1 MFSLCARE
9 WRIGQTLSRELF
21 IRYESIVIYVRK
33 VHARR
38 NAQNAKEMREQMSTK
53 SNDDG
58 KGKIPT
64 AEDFVEKFTEKTSE
78 QMKSSLIIAAKFAQM
93 VYGKKCDQSIAGTWT
108 QVSRVPSST
117 TTVSDEDEKRTD
129 SLCPLLSGLG
139 APAFVCGIVDRLTT
153 TLTISCTDDYTLRVV
168 DKTPLTKEN
177 VTETGL
183 RGIGKEETRCKTKG
197 GRKEYMLSGD
207 VKMDG
212 TNQFACRL
220 ISRGDGW
227 WTISERSLTDESG
240 KYLRERN
247 ILRAPGKKDVVVDR
261 YFERSK

>member
-1 MFSLCARE
+1 
-9 WRIGQTLSRELF
+9 
-21 IRYESIVIYVRK
+21 
-33 VHARR
+33 
-38 NAQNAKEMREQMSTK
+38 MSTR
-53 SNDDG
+53 DG

-64 AEDFVEKFTEKTSE
+64 VSDFVEKFTEKTVE
-78 QMKSSLIIAAKFAQM
+78 QKSSLVAKFAQM
-93 VYGKKCDQSIAGTWT
+93 LYGKKCDQSIQGTWT
-108 QVSRVPSST
+108 QVSRVPSS
-117 TTVSDEDEKRTD
+117 TVSDEDEKRTD

-212 TNQFACRL
+212 TCLLYTSPSPRDQRG
-220 ISRGDGW
+220 SRMP
-227 WTISERSLTDESG
+227 SS
-240 KYLRERN
+240 
-247 ILRAPGKKDVVVDR
+247 A
-261 YFERSK
+261 

>member
-1 MFSLCARE
+1 MRE
-9 WRIGQTLSRELF
+9 
-21 IRYESIVIYVRK
+21 
-33 VHARR
+33 
-38 NAQNAKEMREQMSTK
+38 REQMSA
-53 SNDDG
+53 NDG

-64 AEDFVEKFTEKTSE
+64 VSDFVEKFTEKTVE
-78 QMKSSLIIAAKFAQM
+78 QKSSFIAKFAQM
-93 VYGKKCDQSIAGTWT
+93 LYGKKCDTSIAGTWT

-117 TTVSDEDEKRTD
+117 VSEEDDDDKKTTD

-153 TLTISCTDDYTLRVV
+153 TLTISCIDEETLRVV

-183 RGIGKEETRCKTKG
+183 KGIGKEETRCKTKG

-220 ISRGDGW
+220 ISRGLGW
-227 WTISERSLTDESG
+227 WTISERSLADESG

>member
-1 MFSLCARE
+1 MPVVIWFRRAR
-9 WRIGQTLSRELF
+9 
-21 IRYESIVIYVRK
+21 VRVRHRGPVDDNLDYF
-33 VHARR
+33 VHRR
-38 NAQNAKEMREQMSTK
+38 LHVT
-53 SNDDG
+53 
-58 KGKIPT
+58 
-64 AEDFVEKFTEKTSE
+64 
-78 QMKSSLIIAAKFAQM
+78 
-93 VYGKKCDQSIAGTWT
+93 
-108 QVSRVPSST
+108 
-117 TTVSDEDEKRTD
+117 
-129 SLCPLLSGLG
+129 
-139 APAFVCGIVDRLTT
+139 
-153 TLTISCTDDYTLRVV
+153 VV

>member
-1 MFSLCARE
+1 
-9 WRIGQTLSRELF
+9 
-21 IRYESIVIYVRK
+21 
-33 VHARR
+33 
-38 NAQNAKEMREQMSTK
+38 MSTH
-53 SNDDG
+53 DG
-58 KGKIPT
+58 KGGKIPT
-64 AEDFVEKFTEKTSE
+64 VSDFVEKFTEKTSE
-78 QMKSSLIIAAKFAQM
+78 QMKSSFIIAKFAR
-93 VYGKKCDQSIAGTWT
+93 VLYGKKCDQSIAGTWT

-117 TTVSDEDEKRTD
+117 TVSDDEKTTD

-153 TLTISCTDDYTLRVV
+153 TLTISCTDEYTLRVV

-220 ISRGDGW
+220 ISRGAGW
-227 WTISERSLTDESG
+227 WTISERSLADESG

>member
-1 MFSLCARE
+1 
-9 WRIGQTLSRELF
+9 
-21 IRYESIVIYVRK
+21 
-33 VHARR
+33 
-38 NAQNAKEMREQMSTK
+38 MSTH
-53 SNDDG
+53 DG
-58 KGKIPT
+58 KGGKIPT
-64 AEDFVEKFTEKTSE
+64 VSDFVEKFTEKTSE
-78 QMKSSLIIAAKFAQM
+78 QMKSSFIIAKFAR
-93 VYGKKCDQSIAGTWT
+93 VLYGKKCDQSIAGTWT

-117 TTVSDEDEKRTD
+117 TVSDDEKTTD

-153 TLTISCTDDYTLRVV
+153 TLTISCTDEYTLRVV

-220 ISRGDGW
+220 ISRGPGW
-227 WTISERSLTDESG
+227 WTISERSLADESG

-261 YFERSK
+261 YFERIK

>member
-1 MFSLCARE
+1 
-9 WRIGQTLSRELF
+9 
-21 IRYESIVIYVRK
+21 
-33 VHARR
+33 
-38 NAQNAKEMREQMSTK
+38 MST
-53 SNDDG
+53 NDG

-64 AEDFVEKFTEKTSE
+64 ASDFVEKFTEKTSE
-78 QMKSSLIIAAKFAQM
+78 QMKSSFIANFARAL
-93 VYGKKCDQSIAGTWT
+93 YGKKCDQSIAGTWT

-117 TTVSDEDEKRTD
+117 VSDDEKRTD

-153 TLTISCTDDYTLRVV
+153 TLTISCTDEHTLRVV

-220 ISRGDGW
+220 ISRGPGW
-227 WTISERSLTDESG
+227 WTISERTLADESG

>member
-1 MFSLCARE
+1 
-9 WRIGQTLSRELF
+9 
-21 IRYESIVIYVRK
+21 
-33 VHARR
+33 
-38 NAQNAKEMREQMSTK
+38 MSTH
-53 SNDDG
+53 DG
-58 KGKIPT
+58 KGGKIPT
-64 AEDFVEKFTEKTSE
+64 VSDFVEKFTEKTSE
-78 QMKSSLIIAAKFAQM
+78 QMKSSFIIAKFAR
-93 VYGKKCDQSIAGTWT
+93 VLYGKKCDQSIAGTWT

-117 TTVSDEDEKRTD
+117 TVSDDEKTTD

-153 TLTISCTDDYTLRVV
+153 TLTISCTDEYTLRVV

-220 ISRGDGW
+220 ISRGPGW
-227 WTISERSLTDESG
+227 WTISERSLADESG

>member
-1 MFSLCARE
+1 ME
-9 WRIGQTLSRELF
+9 NWTNSRELF
-21 IRYESIVIYVRK
+21 IRYGECIVIYVRK

-38 NAQNAKEMREQMSTK
+38 NAHAKEIREQMSA
-53 SNDDG
+53 SNDG

-64 AEDFVEKFTEKTSE
+64 ASDFVEKFTEKTSE
-78 QMKSSLIIAAKFAQM
+78 QSSFIIAKFAQM
-93 VYGKKCDQSIAGTWT
+93 LYGKKCDQSIAGTWT

-153 TLTISCTDDYTLRVV
+153 TLTISCTDEHTLRVV

-183 RGIGKEETRCKTKG
+183 GGIGKEETRCKTKG